1 MPKINVKINEQS
13 ACVLIDTRCKQ
24 TLVGPTIRTTQA
36 SGQKQIIIADGR
48 VIDCQGETYVTLLIA
63 GKTIKVPCVA
73 IQRMLPGV
81 DIVIGTNMLKHFKFC
96 LDYKKFSI
104 ATAVVSNEMPVDN
117 LTITKNYF
125 KVNFDGEK
133 WVAR

>member
-1 MPKINVKINEQS
+1 MS
-13 ACVLIDTRCKQ
+13 
-24 TLVGPTIRTTQA
+24 
-36 SGQKQIIIADGR
+36 
-48 VIDCQGETYVTLLIA
+48 IA

-81 DIVIGTNMLKHFKFC
+81 DVVIGTDVLKHFKFC
-96 LDYKKFSI
+96 LDYGKFSI
-104 ATAVVSNEMPVDN
+104 AAAAVSNEMPIDN
-117 LTITKNYF
+117 LTIAYNYF

>member
-1 MPKINVKINEQS
+1 M
-13 ACVLIDTRCKQ
+13 
-24 TLVGPTIRTTQA
+24 GPTIRITQT
-36 SGQKQIIIADGR
+36 SGHKKIITADGR
-48 VIDCQGETYVTLLIA
+48 VIDCSGENYVTLSIV

-73 IQRMLPGV
+73 IQRMLLGV
-81 DIVIGTNMLKHFKFC
+81 DVVIGTIMLKHFKFC

-104 ATAVVSNEMPVDN
+104 AAAVVSNEMPVDK

-133 WVAR
+133 